1 MIAIISLTK
10 QYGDTDFSLEIH
22 DLSFPDSGLFLVTGA
37 SGCGKTTL
45 LDLIAG
51 LKEPDSGTILFD
63 GKKVCCDEN
72 FYRNS
77 LTYVRVENNVFN
89 GLTARD
95 NLLLAASNRQEA
107 LKMAD
112 AFTLEESEKASKLSK
127 GESERLA
134 LACGILKN
142 TPILLSDEPTANLDD
157 DNAQIVIQ
165 KLKEF
170 SKDHL
175 VLVASHDLELF
186 ENCADGKIVLK
197 HGKIVENNI
206 KKEDGKA
213 KNEKQIE
220 VNRIKKPL
228 LSLSVHKALS
238 NKAAYFST
246 AVLLF
251 VAFFFGFFGFN
262 YFGFDAKGSLA
273 SALEDKKTYVCHT
286 NSLIDEDMIPC
297 LAANNDQDGKYAIYL
312 DEDIRDLYGALP
324 SFSDTEDNGDSI
336 PILIDSAIRDQI
348 RDKGLSSDVGSSF
361 PLGRNDYEFVIAG
374 YFDSGDFSSY
384 PTAIASSSAY
394 REYLRQNVSLF
405 QGGNLSDT
413 IDDFYDSIG
422 VEENKRDTYFSSDL
436 KDCRNYT
443 FFPSRSEAEE
453 NFYAT
458 GEKSYYLLG
467 RLPKNENEI
476 VVDNS
481 CLEQY
486 FFGADNAIGNA
497 FLKEEGLSLV
507 LDLVTPTNA
516 FQKTETYSLTIVG
529 CYGVIDDEAA
539 WTLPS
544 LVQKVVLE
552 KISSELFSLR
562 VGFSET
568 SYPLSYL
575 LDNEK
580 EVLDGKIDIDGFYV
594 QNIFPFI
601 QGQARTMWIVL
612 SLSFF
617 GIAILIALLYLI
629 TIEKDL
635 RREETLLILWGFR
648 KKDRL
653 FLYLCSILAIA
664 FPSFLLSAIL
674 SPSLFQPVVQ
684 AIYSFFPG
692 SLLFSYLYGFL
703 ALFLSFLFVVLV
715 FLLPLLLPRRKKHDH
730 SH

>member
-1 MIAIISLTK
+1 M
-10 QYGDTDFSLEIH
+10 
-22 DLSFPDSGLFLVTGA
+22 
-37 SGCGKTTL
+37 
-45 LDLIAG
+45 
-51 LKEPDSGTILFD
+51 
-63 GKKVCCDEN
+63 
-72 FYRNS
+72 
-77 LTYVRVENNVFN
+77 
-89 GLTARD
+89 
-95 NLLLAASNRQEA
+95 
-107 LKMAD
+107 
-112 AFTLEESEKASKLSK
+112 
-127 GESERLA
+127 
-134 LACGILKN
+134 
-142 TPILLSDEPTANLDD
+142 
-157 DNAQIVIQ
+157 
-165 KLKEF
+165 
-170 SKDHL
+170 
-175 VLVASHDLELF
+175 
-186 ENCADGKIVLK
+186 
-197 HGKIVENNI
+197 
-206 KKEDGKA
+206 
-213 KNEKQIE
+213 
-220 VNRIKKPL
+220 
-228 LSLSVHKALS
+228 
-238 NKAAYFST
+238 
-246 AVLLF
+246 
-251 VAFFFGFFGFN
+251 
-262 YFGFDAKGSLA
+262 
-273 SALEDKKTYVCHT
+273 
-286 NSLIDEDMIPC
+286 
-297 LAANNDQDGKYAIYL
+297 
-312 DEDIRDLYGALP
+312 
-324 SFSDTEDNGDSI
+324 
-336 PILIDSAIRDQI
+336 
-348 RDKGLSSDVGSSF
+348 
-361 PLGRNDYEFVIAG
+361 
-374 YFDSGDFSSY
+374 
-384 PTAIASSSAY
+384 
-394 REYLRQNVSLF
+394 
-405 QGGNLSDT
+405 
-413 IDDFYDSIG
+413 
-422 VEENKRDTYFSSDL
+422 
-436 KDCRNYT
+436 
-443 FFPSRSEAEE
+443 RS
-453 NFYAT
+453 
-458 GEKSYYLLG
+458 
-467 RLPKNENEI
+467 
-476 VVDNS
+476 
-481 CLEQY
+481 
-486 FFGADNAIGNA
+486 
-497 FLKEEGLSLV
+497 
-507 LDLVTPTNA
+507 TNA